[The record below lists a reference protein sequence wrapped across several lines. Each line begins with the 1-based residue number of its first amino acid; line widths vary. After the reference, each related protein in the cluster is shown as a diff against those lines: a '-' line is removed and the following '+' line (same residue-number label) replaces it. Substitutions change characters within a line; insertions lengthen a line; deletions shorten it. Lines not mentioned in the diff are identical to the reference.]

1 MIRLFFM
8 TVMLCIAT
16 QTFSATGYGYNNNRI
31 AVSADGNN
39 QADPNTWGGTVTA
52 TAPAADAGRTF
63 TYNANWQRGDEDDW
77 SATPAAL
84 AMLANAGLEGKLV
97 HYSYNNFIGSPAH
110 TSAVNVMKEGVDGAL
125 QRFSNFNPSVFYD
138 VSANNTAAINH
149 LAEQIKISTANDPLY
164 FVSMGPTEF
173 LYRAL
178 EKVKADGKASAI
190 NHLYIVS
197 HSNYND
203 NNIRRVNHRRIEHV
217 LQDFPVS
224 EGVNFLRIKD
234 QNQSTN
240 LTKGWSTNNINGS
253 NDYSQWTWMR
263 DHADTDVNFLW
274 DRMNVNS
281 KSKADISDAGMIWFL
296 LYGDQDGNPSK
307 LQTQFVNGITE
318 SDAPDSDYCPAI
330 ESYETGGL
338 MVFEAERIP
347 LKGAWKLGTDEQYA
361 SGGKYIYYDGPN
373 SYNAQNPAN
382 TITYS
387 FKINTPGTY
396 TFKWFVRQNEEE
408 RGKVDGQQGTDL
420 SNDAWLRFLGDVAII
435 GGKTTS
441 EFFKFYG
448 RSDPGFWLHGVAE
461 FDHDHNWV
469 NVKFPTAGTYTMEI
483 CGRSHGYQIDKI
495 VMAQSSVVGLGNYQ
509 KKTEA
514 QAQKY
519 WSETGTPDPNCG
531 NDVPDPTN
539 TVAFVNPPSSV
550 VTGESFDVTLAYTS
564 ATQNDVMAIVNGPDG
579 TWLTNAVQTVQAG
592 EGNVTLTVTPPT
604 AWEVASDY
612 NLKIAIR
619 PVGGAWDTNYDEKDT
634 KFEVKS
640 AIENAI
646 SLVNCPAPINTGK
659 NLTVSV
665 NYASET
671 ENDILAIVHQ
681 PDGTWLANVIQ
692 TVQAGTGTLT
702 LTVNQGT
709 DWPVGTAYQLKV
721 ALRPVGGAWDSN
733 LKEDNCTFDVIPSSL
748 IVSIQNQGS
757 FSYISASDEDKLA
770 VVNTVG
776 TTEQFEMIENTDGT
790 VSFKGSN
797 GKYVSSENGN
807 KEMTCTRTEIGTWEK
822 FTLEDFGN
830 DIYAI
835 KGSNELYLRNNML
848 CTSDGVSEWQ
858 QFKIQSSSSGARKRN
873 IELQT
878 STALQIKIFP
888 NPSQGFI
895 QIDWGTASDAG
906 SVEVFNLQGQ
916 KIYESSATS
925 SIDLSQAGVGVY
937 IIRLL
942 ADGVYQTEKIIIE

>member
-1 MIRLFFM
+1 MAAMMF
-8 TVMLCIAT
+8 VAT

-52 TAPAADAGRTF
+52 TAPSADAGKTF

-97 HYSYNNFIGSPAH
+97 HYSYNNFIGSPSH
-110 TSAVNVMKEGVDGAL
+110 TSAVNVMKEGVEGAL
-125 QRFSNFNPSVFYD
+125 QRFTNFNASVFYD

-149 LAEQIKISTANDPLY
+149 LAEQIKISTASDPLY

-203 NNIRRVNHRRIEHV
+203 NNIRRANHRRIEHV
-217 LQDFPVS
+217 LQDFPVT
-224 EGVNFLRIKD
+224 EGTNFLRIKD
-234 QNQSTN
+234 QNQSSN
-240 LTKGWSTNNINGS
+240 LTQGWSTNNVNGV
-253 NDYSQWTWMR
+253 NDYTQWTWMR
-263 DHADTDVNFLW
+263 DHVDADVNFLW
-274 DRMNVNS
+274 DRMNINS
-281 KSKADISDAGMIWFL
+281 HSKADISDAGMIWFL
-296 LYGDQDGNPSK
+296 LYGDQNGNPSK
-307 LQTQFVNGITE
+307 LKTQFVNGVVE
-318 SDAPDSDYCPAI
+318 SEAPDSDYCPAI
-330 ESYETGGL
+330 ESYETGGV

-347 LKGAWKLGTDEQYA
+347 LRGDWKLGTDSEYA

-373 SYNAQNPAN
+373 NYNAQNPAN
-382 TITYS
+382 TLTYS

-420 SNDAWLRFLGDVAII
+420 SNDAWLRFLGGVAYV
-435 GGKTTS
+435 GGTQTS

-469 NVKFPTAGTYTMEI
+469 NVKFPSAGTYTMEI

-495 VMAQSSVVGLGNYQ
+495 VMAQSSVVNLGSYQ

-531 NDVPDPTN
+531 NDSGTDN
-539 TVAFVNPPSSV
+539 TVAFVNKPTSV
-550 VTGESFDVTLAYTS
+550 VIGESFDVTLAYS
-564 ATQNDVMAIVNGPDG
+564 SSTQNDVMAIVNGPDG
-579 TWLTNAVQTVQAG
+579 TWLANAIQTVQAG
-592 EGNVTLTVTPPT
+592 SGNVTLTIDQTT
-604 AWEVASDY
+604 AWAEEADY

-619 PVGGAWDTNYDEKDT
+619 PVGGAWDTNLDEKDA
-634 KFEVKS
+634 KFDVTS
-640 AIENAI
+640 ALSNTV
-646 SLVNCPAPINTGK
+646 SLVNCPAPVATGEGLNVSINYSSAT
-659 NLTVSV
+659 
-665 NYASET
+665 A
-671 ENDILAIVHQ
+671 NDVMAIVHD
-681 PDGTWLANVIQ
+681 PSGVWLANAIQ
-692 TVQAGTGTLT
+692 TVQAGTGTLN
-702 LTVNQGT
+702 LKVNQET
-709 DWPVGTAYQLKV
+709 EWPEGANYQLKV
-721 ALRPVGGAWDSN
+721 AIRPVGGAWDTN
-733 LKEDNCTFDVIPSSL
+733 FNEDNCTFDVIPSSQ

-770 VVNTVG
+770 VVATVG
-776 TTEQFEMIENTDGT
+776 VAEQFELIENSDGT
-790 VSFKGSN
+790 FSFKGSN
-797 GKYVSSENGN
+797 GNYVSSENGN
-807 KEMTCTRTEIGTWEK
+807 KEMTCTRTEIGAWEK
-822 FTLEDFGN
+822 FTLEDYGN

-835 KGSNELYLRNNML
+835 KGNNGMYLRNNML
-848 CTSDGVSEWQ
+848 CTSEGVSEWQ
-858 QFKIQSSSSGARKRN
+858 QFKIQSPSSAARKAGGEVSLSN
-873 IELQT
+873 NLN
-878 STALQIKIFP
+878 IKIYP
-888 NPSQGFI
+888 NPSEGVV
-895 QIDWGTASDAG
+895 QIDWGNASAAG
-906 SVEVFNLQGQ
+906 VVEIFNLQGQ
-916 KIYESSATS
+916 KVYQSSAS
-925 SIDLSQAGVGVY
+925 SQIDLSQQEAGIY
-937 IIRLL
+937 IIHLL
-942 ADGVYQTEKIIIE
+942 VDGVNTTEKLLIR